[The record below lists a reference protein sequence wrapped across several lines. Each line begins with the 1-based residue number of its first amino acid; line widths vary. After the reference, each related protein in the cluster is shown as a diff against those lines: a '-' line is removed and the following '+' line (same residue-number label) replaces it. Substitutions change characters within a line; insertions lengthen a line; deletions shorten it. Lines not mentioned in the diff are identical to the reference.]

1 MKSSHEG
8 LGSRKADL
16 NAIVENLQQA
26 MREQDVPFAA
36 QNRFLSKLAP
46 MSRDVIN
53 R

>member
-1 MKSSHEG
+1 
-8 LGSRKADL
+8 
-16 NAIVENLQQA
+16 